1 LEWRSLGEGQLTL
14 FRGIGFRIAGM
25 RIGELARRARVNL
38 QTVRFYERRGLLR
51 KPARTRAGYRIYEDA
66 DLESLVFIKWCQRL
80 GFTLKEV
87 RQLMAL
93 HAAIAHVPS
102 ARRGKKS
109 PDVNSIIRIT
119 QEKIADIDE
128 RLKALAGMKQELAS
142 AICQLQ
148 REAGP
153 VCPADKKKLPPA
165 GRTKQQKRP
174 VSSENHT

>member
-1 LEWRSLGEGQLTL
+1 
-14 FRGIGFRIAGM
+14 M

-80 GFTLKEV
+80 GFTLREV

-93 HAAIAHVPS
+93 HAAIAHAPS
-102 ARRGKKS
+102 ARLGIKS
-109 PDVNSIIRIT
+109 PYVNSIIRIT

-128 RLKALAGMKQELAS
+128 RLRALAGTKQELAS

-153 VCPADKKKLPPA
+153 VCPADKKKLSRARLTKRQKCRARPENPA
-165 GRTKQQKRP
+165 
-174 VSSENHT
+174 